1 LRFEN
6 VSVRTIDDLES
17 RMGGIDAL
25 LLPTGFVDGFPHFEV
40 FRDEWVCVAWSGND
54 EIDEGVTLN
63 VLRESRRIST
73 FDTARSFTYAD
84 RQLDI
89 LDFRRSSV
97 VADGFLATPFLLT
110 GTRSVAL
117 LPRRIA
123 ELTRDAAALRILPVH
138 LDAPPLIESVWWH
151 EAHNA
156 DPGHRWLRRLLRQAA
171 GELALPGSSSAPSI
185 A

>member
-1 LRFEN
+1 
-6 VSVRTIDDLES
+6 
-17 RMGGIDAL
+17 
-25 LLPTGFVDGFPHFEV
+25 
-40 FRDEWVCVAWSGND
+40 
-54 EIDEGVTLN
+54 VTLY

-73 FDTARSFTYAD
+73 FDTVRTFTYAD

-89 LDFRRSSV
+89 LDFRRSSA
-97 VADGFLATPFLLT
+97 VAVGFLATPFLLT

-151 EAHNA
+151 EAHTA
-156 DPGHRWLRRLLRQAA
+156 DPGHRWLRRLRRRAA
-171 GELALPGSSSAPSI
+171 GELALPGSPPAPSSA
-185 A
+185 